1 MSTKK
6 TKSGPVTGADITAHI
21 KDVIHAPA
29 TRLEELAKRLTA
41 RVTDLETAIRPPL
54 TDALLQEVTA
64 ADVDLDDLADRLA
77 QVVEEAATARARSEQ
92 NRATADAYRQ
102 QARTIRARAGSARS
116 DAHRDVI
123 GYLDEQMQDVV
134 ADVRT
139 LAEQHPQLISLAQ
152 VQANPS
158 LLGASQ
164 EQGRVMGV
172 YRAIRA
178 AQREAY
184 KRKRLSQG
192 ADWVRVNA
200 RSGLLRDAIDH
211 EAHWVNERRD
221 IGSSR
226 SRLASH
232 AGSSRSAAA
241 AWYTDVDPLPWLP
254 MRPSADHAGDD
265 LWTWLLWAVENAQMW
280 VPTIDELEDADADNQ
295 RMLDHPP
302 VARPQGR
309 PASRRTA

>member
-1 MSTKK
+1 MSTK
-6 TKSGPVTGADITAHI
+6 TKSAPVIGADIAAHI
-21 KDVIHAPA
+21 NDVIHAPA
-29 TRLEELAKRLTA
+29 TRLEKLAKKITA
-41 RVTDLETAIRPPL
+41 KVTDLETAIRPPS
-54 TDALLQEVTA
+54 TDALLKEVTD
-64 ADVDLDDLADRLA
+64 ADVDLDDLADHLA
-77 QVVEEAATARARSEQ
+77 QTVEEAATARALSEQ
-92 NRATADAYRQ
+92 NRATPT
-102 QARTIRARAGSARS
+102 RTGSTPERS
-116 DAHRDVI
+116 AHRPRTPAPTPTATSSATST
-123 GYLDEQMQDVV
+123 QMQEVA
-134 ADVRT
+134 ADVLT
-139 LAEQHPQLISLAQ
+139 LAEQHPPLIGLAQ

-178 AQREAY
+178 AQCEAY
-184 KRKRLSQG
+184 KRERLSQG

-211 EAHWVNERRD
+211 EAHWVNERRA

-232 AGSSRSAAA
+232 ARSSRSAAA
-241 AWYTDVDPLPWLP
+241 AWYTDVDPLPWPP
-254 MRPSADHAGDD
+254 MRPSDDRAGDD
-265 LWTWLLWAVENAQMW
+265 LWTWLVWAVENAQLW
-280 VPTIDELEDADADNQ
+280 VPTVDELEDADADNQ
-295 RMLDHPP
+295 RMLDRPP